1 MSEQD
6 DKIKELLEKAESLYN
21 EGKYKEAIE
30 VLLEANE
37 LKQKDYNILCLLGKS
52 YYMDNQYK
60 EAIKYFS
67 EVLKLKPNDYNIL
80 RLLGDSYYCMNNQDR
95 EAIKYYSEA
104 LKLKPEDTYILKMLG
119 KACLTESR
127 FKEAID
133 YLSRAIKLDESLKL
147 EILGDLGE
155 AYCLDRDTEIGIDC
169 FVEKIE
175 LKRDNLSYL
184 IVFADAYDSMGKFKK
199 AEETILRAIKIS
211 PNNSYIRL
219 FYNYLGHL
227 CYRNKEYEKA
237 KDYFSEAIKLNS
249 DDSDSKNMVEKIE
262 KLLKNK

>member
-1 MSEQD
+1 MLEQD
-6 DKIKELLEKAESLYN
+6 DKIKELLEKAEALYN

-30 VLLEANE
+30 VLLEVNE
-37 LKQKDYNILCLLGKS
+37 LKQK
-52 YYMDNQYK
+52 
-60 EAIKYFS
+60 
-67 EVLKLKPNDYNIL
+67 DYNIL
-80 RLLGDSYYCMNNQDR
+80 RLLGDSYYMNNQDR

-155 AYCLDRDTEIGIDC
+155 AYCLDGDTEKGIDC

-184 IVFADAYDSMGKFKK
+184 IVFADAYDSIGKFEK
-199 AEETILRAIKIS
+199 AEETILKVMKLS
-211 PNNSYIRL
+211 PNNNYR

-227 CYRNKEYEKA
+227 SYKNKKYEKA
-237 KDYFSEAIKLNS
+237 KDYFSEAIKLNP
-249 DDSDSKNMVEKIE
+249 DDSDSKNMLEKIE
-262 KLLKNK
+262 NLLRNK

>member
-1 MSEQD
+1 MLEQD
-6 DKIKELLEKAESLYN
+6 DKIKELLEKAEALYN

-30 VLLEANE
+30 VLLEVNE
-37 LKQKDYNILCLLGKS
+37 LKQK
-52 YYMDNQYK
+52 
-60 EAIKYFS
+60 
-67 EVLKLKPNDYNIL
+67 DYNIL
-80 RLLGDSYYCMNNQDR
+80 RLLGDSYYMNNQDR

-133 YLSRAIKLDESLKL
+133 YLYRAIKLGESLKL
-147 EILGDLGE
+147 EILGNLGE
-155 AYCLDRDTEIGIDC
+155 AYCLDGDTEKGIDC

-184 IVFADAYDSMGKFKK
+184 IVFADAYDSIGKFEK

-211 PNNSYIRL
+211 PNNSYIHL

-227 CYRNKEYEKA
+227 SYKNKKYEKA
-237 KDYFSEAIKLNS
+237 KYYFSEAIKLNP
-249 DDSDSKNMVEKIE
+249 DDSDSKNMLEKIE
-262 KLLKNK
+262 NLLKNK

>member
-6 DKIKELLEKAESLYN
+6 DKIKELLEKAEALYN

-37 LKQKDYNILCLLGKS
+37 
-52 YYMDNQYK
+52 
-60 EAIKYFS
+60 
-67 EVLKLKPNDYNIL
+67 LKPNDYNIL

-184 IVFADAYDSMGKFKK
+184 IVFADAYYSMGKFKK

-219 FYNYLGHL
+219 FYNYLGHS
-227 CYRNKEYEKA
+227 YYETKEYEKA
-237 KDYFSEAIKLNS
+237 KDYFSEAIKLNP

>member
-1 MSEQD
+1 MLEQD
-6 DKIKELLEKAESLYN
+6 DKIKELLEKAEAFYN

-30 VLLEANE
+30 VLLEVNE
-37 LKQKDYNILCLLGKS
+37 LKQK
-52 YYMDNQYK
+52 
-60 EAIKYFS
+60 
-67 EVLKLKPNDYNIL
+67 DYNIL
-80 RLLGDSYYCMNNQDR
+80 RLLGDSYYMNNQDR

-155 AYCLDRDTEIGIDC
+155 AYCLDGDTEKGIDC

-184 IVFADAYDSMGKFKK
+184 IVFADAYDSIGKFEK
-199 AEETILRAIKIS
+199 AEETILKVMKLS
-211 PNNSYIRL
+211 PNNNYR

-227 CYRNKEYEKA
+227 SYKNKKYKKT
-237 KDYFSEAIKLNS
+237 KDYFSEAIKLNPK
-249 DDSDSKNMVEKIE
+249 DSDSKNMLEKIE
-262 KLLKNK
+262 NLLKK

>member
-1 MSEQD
+1 MLEQD
-6 DKIKELLEKAESLYN
+6 DKIKELLEKAEAFYN

-30 VLLEANE
+30 VLLEVNE
-37 LKQKDYNILCLLGKS
+37 LKQK
-52 YYMDNQYK
+52 
-60 EAIKYFS
+60 
-67 EVLKLKPNDYNIL
+67 DYNIL
-80 RLLGDSYYCMNNQDR
+80 RLLGDSYYMNNQDR

-133 YLSRAIKLDESLKL
+133 YLSRAIKLVESLKL

-155 AYCLDRDTEIGIDC
+155 AYCLDGDTEKGIDC

-184 IVFADAYDSMGKFKK
+184 IVFADAYDSIGKFEK
-199 AEETILRAIKIS
+199 AEETILKVMKLS
-211 PNNSYIRL
+211 PNNNYR

-227 CYRNKEYEKA
+227 YCKNKKYEKA
-237 KDYFSEAIKLNS
+237 KDYFSEAIKLNP
-249 DDSDSKNMVEKIE
+249 DDSDSKNMLEKIE
-262 KLLKNK
+262 NLLRNK

>member
-1 MSEQD
+1 MLEQD
-6 DKIKELLEKAESLYN
+6 DKIKELLEKAEAFYN

-30 VLLEANE
+30 VLLEVNE
-37 LKQKDYNILCLLGKS
+37 LKQK
-52 YYMDNQYK
+52 
-60 EAIKYFS
+60 
-67 EVLKLKPNDYNIL
+67 DYNIL
-80 RLLGDSYYCMNNQDR
+80 RLLGDSYYMNNQDR

-119 KACLTESR
+119 KASLTESR

-155 AYCLDRDTEIGIDC
+155 AYCLDGDTEKGIDC

-184 IVFADAYDSMGKFKK
+184 IVFADAYDSIGKFEK
-199 AEETILRAIKIS
+199 AEETILKVMKLS
-211 PNNSYIRL
+211 PNNNYR

-227 CYRNKEYEKA
+227 SYKNKKYKKT
-237 KDYFSEAIKLNS
+237 KDYFSEAIKLNPK
-249 DDSDSKNMVEKIE
+249 DSDSKNMLEKIE
-262 KLLKNK
+262 NLLKNK

>member
-1 MSEQD
+1 MLKQD
-6 DKIKELLEKAESLYN
+6 DKIKELLEKAEALYN

-30 VLLEANE
+30 VLLEVNE
-37 LKQKDYNILCLLGKS
+37 LKQK
-52 YYMDNQYK
+52 
-60 EAIKYFS
+60 
-67 EVLKLKPNDYNIL
+67 DYNIL
-80 RLLGDSYYCMNNQDR
+80 RLLGDSYYMNNQDR

-133 YLSRAIKLDESLKL
+133 YLYRAIKLDESLKL
-147 EILGDLGE
+147 ELLGDLGE
-155 AYCLDRDTEIGIDC
+155 AYCLDGDTEKGIDC

-184 IVFADAYDSMGKFKK
+184 IVFADAYDSIGKFEK
-199 AEETILRAIKIS
+199 AEETILKVMKLS
-211 PNNSYIRL
+211 PNNNYR

-227 CYRNKEYEKA
+227 SYKNKKYEKA
-237 KDYFSEAIKLNS
+237 KDYFSEAIKLNP
-249 DDSDSKNMVEKIE
+249 DDSDSKNMLEKIE
-262 KLLKNK
+262 NLLKNK

>member
-6 DKIKELLEKAESLYN
+6 DKIKELLEKAEALYN

-37 LKQKDYNILCLLGKS
+37 LKPNDYNILQLLVKS
-52 YYMDNQYK
+52 YYMDNQSEK
-60 EAIKYFS
+60 GIKYLS
-67 EVLKLKPNDYNIL
+67 EALELKPNDYNIL

-237 KDYFSEAIKLNS
+237 KDYFSEAIKLNP

>member
-6 DKIKELLEKAESLYN
+6 DKIKELLEKAEALYN

-37 LKQKDYNILCLLGKS
+37 LKPK
-52 YYMDNQYK
+52 
-60 EAIKYFS
+60 
-67 EVLKLKPNDYNIL
+67 DYNIL
-80 RLLGDSYYCMNNQDR
+80 RLLGDSYYMNNQDR

-133 YLSRAIKLDESLKL
+133 YLSKAIKLDESLKL
-147 EILGDLGE
+147 ELLGDLGE
-155 AYCLDRDTEIGIDC
+155 AYCLDGDTEIGIDC

-175 LKRDNLSYL
+175 LKRDNLNYL
-184 IVFADAYDSMGKFKK
+184 TVFADAYNLIEQFEK
-199 AEETILRAIKIS
+199 AEDIILKVMKLS

-227 CYRNKEYEKA
+227 SYRNKKYEKA
-237 KDYFSEAIKLNS
+237 KDYFSEAIELNP
-249 DDSDSKNMVEKIE
+249 DDSDSKNMLEKIE

>member
-1 MSEQD
+1 MLEQD
-6 DKIKELLEKAESLYN
+6 DKIKELLEKAEAFYN

-30 VLLEANE
+30 VLLEVNE
-37 LKQKDYNILCLLGKS
+37 LKQK
-52 YYMDNQYK
+52 
-60 EAIKYFS
+60 
-67 EVLKLKPNDYNIL
+67 DYNIL
-80 RLLGDSYYCMNNQDR
+80 RLLGDSYYMNNQDR

-155 AYCLDRDTEIGIDC
+155 AYCLDGDTEKGIDC

-184 IVFADAYDSMGKFKK
+184 IVFADAYDSIGKFEK
-199 AEETILRAIKIS
+199 AEETILKVMKLS
-211 PNNSYIRL
+211 PNNNYR

-227 CYRNKEYEKA
+227 SYKNKKYKKT
-237 KDYFSEAIKLNS
+237 KDYFSEAIKLNPK
-249 DDSDSKNMVEKIE
+249 DSDSKNMLEKIE
-262 KLLKNK
+262 NLLKNK